1 MPPKKYKF
9 VLHLSLIVSVTMIG
23 CFTPK
28 KMSTES
34 VPAVGD
40 LDITRY
46 AGTWYE
52 IARLPHSFE
61 KNLERVTATYTLQDD
76 GNIEVVNRGFKS
88 KKGEWKSIKG
98 KAWIPDPAVPARLK
112 VKFFWFFSSEYK
124 VIDLDSENYTYAMVT
139 SSSRKYLW
147 ILSRT
152 PGINETLYTRLV
164 RKAQDLGFDMEK
176 LYRVQHT
183 R

>member
-1 MPPKKYKF
+1 
-9 VLHLSLIVSVTMIG
+9 
-23 CFTPK
+23 
-28 KMSTES
+28 MSTES